1 MAGMDIGPIRHSVF
15 IASAVETVYDMLTTG
30 EGWDAWFT
38 DGSEVDASPNG
49 EVVLRWKDFGP
60 SRITAEDGGAVL
72 EAERNRRF
80 VFEWEPGDTVTTVAF
95 TLTPHAGGTILELE
109 ESGYET
115 LTSYMECA
123 TGWGEALALLKFYL
137 EHGVV
142 YGDVPLVEEFD

>member
-1 MAGMDIGPIRHSVF
+1 MDIGPIRHSVY
-15 IASAVETVYDMLTTG
+15 IDSPVETVYSTLTTS

-49 EVVLRWKDFGP
+49 EVLLRWKDFGP

-80 VFEWEPGDTVTTVAF
+80 VFEWEPGDTITQVAF
-95 TLTPHAGGTILELE
+95 NLTPHAGGTILELE

-123 TGWGEALALLKFYL
+123 SGWGEALAMLKFYL

-142 YGDVPLVEEFD
+142 YGVVPLEDEY